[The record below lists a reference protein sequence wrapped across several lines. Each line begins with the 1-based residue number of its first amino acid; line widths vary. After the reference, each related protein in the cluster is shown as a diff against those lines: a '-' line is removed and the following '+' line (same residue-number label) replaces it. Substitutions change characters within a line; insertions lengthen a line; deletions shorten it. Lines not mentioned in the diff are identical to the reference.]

1 MKFSEIPTAAVMVVL
16 TAIFLSFAFAT
27 GIGIASLVLRNNK
40 LVYIEYHGNDSSEL
54 YFSNVYKKT
63 KPTVD
68 GKLISIACVYFSMC
82 IILCICCFASVLYYT
97 CYIYTTPQCS

>member
-40 LVYIEYHGNDSSEL
+40 LVYMEYHEMTPLSYISAMYIKTNCQWLLGSSS
-54 YFSNVYKKT
+54 Y
-63 KPTVD
+63 
-68 GKLISIACVYFSMC
+68 
-82 IILCICCFASVLYYT
+82 
-97 CYIYTTPQCS
+97 